1 MNDYKFAAF
10 IVNRSEYDNGN
21 RETSGTE
28 LSFPTDAETVKRT
41 FAVNRLTCKTQALIH
56 TFLMIT
62 LAAMMI

>member
-1 MNDYKFAAF
+1 MTINLQLF

-41 FAVNRLTCKTQALIH
+41 FAEIGLPENASPDTY
-56 TFLMIT
+56 FLMIT